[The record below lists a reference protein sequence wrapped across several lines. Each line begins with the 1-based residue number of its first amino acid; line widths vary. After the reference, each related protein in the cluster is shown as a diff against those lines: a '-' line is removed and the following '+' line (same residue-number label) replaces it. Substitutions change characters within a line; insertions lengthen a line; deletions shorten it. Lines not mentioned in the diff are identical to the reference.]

1 MMVRIGFVLLLLVS
15 APFAGGA
22 AQDRTAAPDSTPPRP
37 DTSLGWQEDAWTT
50 IVTRNG
56 VTVSYIFYGKA
67 DNQNNGVVLRLQN
80 RNAHP
85 IRYRFTILFRG
96 PDGMESAETE
106 GRVAA
111 HSMKVGDK
119 DELFWIP
126 FTDGRQVAEIGLRGL
141 RIARAPD
148 AESPDG
154 PR

>member
-1 MMVRIGFVLLLLVS
+1 MVRIGLLLVLLGGV
-15 APFAGGA
+15 PLAGGVAQDSTA
-22 AQDRTAAPDSTPPRP
+22 AQDRAAARP

-56 VTVSYIFYGKA
+56 VTVSYIFYPEA

-85 IRYRFTILFRG
+85 IRYQFTILFRG
-96 PDGMESAETE
+96 PEGSKSAEAE
-106 GRVAA
+106 GRMAGE
-111 HSMKVGDK
+111 SMKVGDK

-126 FTDGRQVAEIGLRGL
+126 FTDGRRLAEVGLRGL
-141 RIARAPD
+141 RITRSPD
-148 AESPDG
+148 AESTDR